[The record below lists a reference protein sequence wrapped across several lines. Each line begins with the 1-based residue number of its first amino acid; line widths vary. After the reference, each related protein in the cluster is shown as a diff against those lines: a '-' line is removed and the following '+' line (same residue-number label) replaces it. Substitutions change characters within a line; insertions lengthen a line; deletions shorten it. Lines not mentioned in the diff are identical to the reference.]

1 MHRSKRCFIPP
12 VAELSSY
19 HDLDAEGDGPPK
31 TASSILIAR
40 PRWVWIW
47 YLPRLKH
54 LALTSEFAY
63 RFEFKMLQGCPAL
76 EYLRLH
82 MRTTDRHHARVIS
95 EKDLYLHGVASPF
108 RIVVPQVAQ
117 ALHERSL
124 VHRES
129 LGTAARVSWSDV
141 PNVGAIGCERVAEC
155 ECRVVGRGCEGRRAT
170 YKGGEDRYEGPGV
183 GGG

>member
-129 LGTAARVSWSDV
+129 LGTAARVSWSGQIWIHALKHLEFLTWIVNEIWTLTCVWTVLEQDF
-141 PNVGAIGCERVAEC
+141 AIEI
-155 ECRVVGRGCEGRRAT
+155 
-170 YKGGEDRYEGPGV
+170 
-183 GGG
+183 